1 MRGDGYYFSSLRHS
15 TDYGADGLQK
25 LPAELGSVFHCLLL
39 FTRIERKADKK
50 RKLDHKKEKEWTDRS
65 GCRTSIGEQRMQV
78 DGFTAGVSLTER
90 ISGGFNIKTE
100 GATKPKTLGG
110 HRRRHRRF
118 GRLPRRQRRLVLNN
132 KRSGS
137 ANNPT
142 NNVDLFHRQ
151 RLPRL
156 PSYILLHSLQTR
168 RVRMGCA
175 KSTRLVQLI

>member
-1 MRGDGYYFSSLRHS
+1 MDRMVSKSYQQNSGPFSIVSSFLHESNERQTKRERS
-15 TDYGADGLQK
+15 T
-25 LPAELGSVFHCLLL
+25 
-39 FTRIERKADKK
+39 TK
-50 RKLDHKKEKEWTDRS
+50 RKKNGQIKVAVEQV
-65 GCRTSIGEQRMQV
+65 GEQRMQV

-118 GRLPRRQRRLVLNN
+118 GRFPRRQRRLVLNN

-168 RVRMGCA
+168 RVRMGCD
-175 KSTRLVQLI
+175 KSTRLVQSI